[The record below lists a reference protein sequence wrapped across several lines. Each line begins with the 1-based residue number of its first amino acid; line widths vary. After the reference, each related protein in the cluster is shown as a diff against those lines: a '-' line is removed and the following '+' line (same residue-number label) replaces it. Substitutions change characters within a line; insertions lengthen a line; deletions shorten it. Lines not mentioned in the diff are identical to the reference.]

1 MHWYVILRCPFHH
14 ADSHNP
20 AACSS
25 TCSTCTGSADFCLAC
40 QGGQLASSGKCVSSC
55 PSNTFSSSGSSCIK
69 CHPDCS
75 GCSGPSFNQCTS
87 CSPSRPVLTNGRC
100 LPTCSKSQYL
110 DSSSCQA
117 CDSSCSSCS
126 GPGPQ
131 NCLACSSST
140 QVLRAGSCVS
150 ANCQGT
156 TSVIPGLGVCL
167 SELVEVPRSSGTTP
181 SPLPTITGL
190 TDPTVINVS
199 KGLAWWEILLM
210 ALGCAFIF
218 LAFLW
223 CWRRRARK
231 QREKRTKAF
240 ARVKNLDGPRQG
252 WRWRLIRFGE
262 RLFGSNKGNGLQ
274 TELPVAYNH
283 HTTSRASWASDH
295 KTGDIK
301 LQNLAPPKS
310 DSISRSKKRETVDDL
325 ISAYAYSTDTRASR
339 MPSNLPSLDERVKDD
354 YTRRLKARIEQ
365 DSQSLYSELTGN
377 QRLTPEPR
385 RVVKRD
391 PVGSRSSVCSSIFV
405 PALAKPATNKE
416 KRTTEGVLVDVD
428 DRSDRL
434 VQTRLPL
441 QVAHTGN
448 GSNMTEAEAYMW
460 AVRPGITSALSASQG
475 HQALP
480 HYPIPTFATTPVHPD
495 ASGMASTAPFTGA
508 TTGVPV
514 PVTLTLTGGQGSY
527 WLTPVTVPSSQLQQQ
542 HPIAVMAPEDTVA
555 LQPTH
560 TGASS
565 TGSSHNP
572 FRKGSH

>member
-1 MHWYVILRCPFHH
+1 MHWYVISRCLFHH
-14 ADSHNP
+14 VVSHNP

-25 TCSTCTGSADFCLAC
+25 TCSTCIGSADFCLTC
-40 QGGQLASSGKCVSSC
+40 QAGQLASSGKCVSSC
-55 PSNTFSSSGSSCIK
+55 PSNTFSSSGSCIK

-75 GCSGPSFNQCTS
+75 SCSGPSFNQCSS

-110 DSSSCQA
+110 DSSSPPCQA

-181 SPLPTITGL
+181 SPLPSITGL

-218 LAFLW
+218 VAFLW

-240 ARVKNLDGPRQG
+240 ARVKKLDEPRQG
-252 WRWRLIRFGE
+252 WGWRLIRFGG

-274 TELPVAYNH
+274 PELPVAYNH
-283 HTTSRASWASDH
+283 HTTTSRTSWASDH
-295 KTGDIK
+295 KTKDIK

-310 DSISRSKKRETVDDL
+310 EPISQSKKRETVDDL
-325 ISAYAYSTDTRASR
+325 ISAYAYSTHTRASR
-339 MPSNLPSLDERVKDD
+339 TPSNLPSLDERVKDD

-365 DSQSLYSELTGN
+365 DTQSLYSEFTGN

-385 RVVKRD
+385 QVIKRD
-391 PVGSRSSVCSSIFV
+391 PVGSRSSVGSSIFV
-405 PALAKPATNKE
+405 PALAKPVANKGN
-416 KRTTEGVLVDVD
+416 KTTEGVLVEVD
-428 DRSDRL
+428 DQSDRL
-434 VQTRLPL
+434 AQATLPL
-441 QVAHTGN
+441 QVAHTGS
-448 GSNMTEAEAYMW
+448 GSNMTEAQAYML
-460 AVRPGITSALSASQG
+460 AVRPGITGALSASQG
-475 HQALP
+475 YKTLP
-480 HYPIPTFATTPVHPD
+480 HYPIPTFATTPAHPD
-495 ASGMASTAPFTGA
+495 ASRMTPTAPFTGA
-508 TTGVPV
+508 TTSVPV
-514 PVTLTLTGGQGSY
+514 PVTLTLPSGQGTY
-527 WLTPVTVPSSQLQQQ
+527 WLTPVTSQLQQQ
-542 HPIAVMAPEDTVA
+542 HPIARMASEDIV

-565 TGSSHNP
+565 TGSSQHNP
-572 FRKGSH
+572 FRKGSY